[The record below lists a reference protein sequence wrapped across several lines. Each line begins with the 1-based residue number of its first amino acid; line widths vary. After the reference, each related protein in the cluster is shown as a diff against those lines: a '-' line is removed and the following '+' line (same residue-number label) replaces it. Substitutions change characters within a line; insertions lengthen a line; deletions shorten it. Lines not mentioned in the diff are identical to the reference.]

1 MKVGRIT
8 IGDFKSADD
17 MEALISSHRA
27 AVSTVLSTC
36 ETTILVK
43 TSAQSFLNLTVYPSE
58 AAADATLE
66 KRGAWFKTVKHLFED
81 TFYYEGEISTQMT
94 GKGENLLI
102 NDLEKDALKVQVTQ
116 LSQEVGQLK
125 EMMKVMLEK
134 CHLEEFVGASEGAKK
149 P

>member
-102 NDLEKDALKVQVTQ
+102 NDLEKDALKVQIMQ

-125 EMMKVMLEK
+125 EMMKAMLEK
-134 CHLEEFVGASEGAKK
+134 M
-149 P
+149 PP

>member
-8 IGDFKSADD
+8 IGEFKSADD

-36 ETTILVK
+36 ETTILLK
-43 TSAQSFLNLTVYPSE
+43 TSAQSFRNLTVYPSE
-58 AAADATLE
+58 AASDATLE
-66 KRGAWFKTVKHLFED
+66 KRGAWFQTVKHLFED

-102 NDLEKDALKVQVTQ
+102 NYLEKDALKVQVTQ
-116 LSQEVGQLK
+116 LYQEVGQLK

-134 CHLEEFVGASEGAKK
+134 K
-149 P
+149 PP

>member
-8 IGDFKSADD
+8 IGEFKSADD

-66 KRGAWFKTVKHLFED
+66 KRGAWFQTIPIRSKFATR
-81 TFYYEGEISTQMT
+81 
-94 GKGENLLI
+94 
-102 NDLEKDALKVQVTQ
+102 
-116 LSQEVGQLK
+116 
-125 EMMKVMLEK
+125 
-134 CHLEEFVGASEGAKK
+134 
-149 P
+149 

>member
-1 MKVGRIT
+1 MLRNPHENWVWRVIQNG
-8 IGDFKSADD
+8 
-17 MEALISSHRA
+17 
-27 AVSTVLSTC
+27 LSTC
-36 ETTILVK
+36 ETTILLK
-43 TSAQSFLNLTVYPSE
+43 TSAQSFRNLTVYPSE
-58 AAADATLE
+58 AAADASLE
-66 KRGAWFKTVKHLFED
+66 KRGAWFQTVKHLFED

-134 CHLEEFVGASEGAKK
+134 K
-149 P
+149 PP

>member
-8 IGDFKSADD
+8 IGEFKSADD
-17 MEALISSHRA
+17 IEALISSHRA

-36 ETTILVK
+36 ETTILLK
-43 TSAQSFLNLTVYPSE
+43 TSAQSFRNLTVYPSE
-58 AAADATLE
+58 AASDATLE
-66 KRGAWFKTVKHLFED
+66 KRGAWFQTVKHLFED

-116 LSQEVGQLK
+116 LYQEVGQLK

-134 CHLEEFVGASEGAKK
+134 K
-149 P
+149 PP

>member
-1 MKVGRIT
+1 
-8 IGDFKSADD
+8 
-17 MEALISSHRA
+17 
-27 AVSTVLSTC
+27 
-36 ETTILVK
+36 
-43 TSAQSFLNLTVYPSE
+43 
-58 AAADATLE
+58 
-66 KRGAWFKTVKHLFED
+66 
-81 TFYYEGEISTQMT
+81 MT